1 MDVRYEVLAMGA
13 FGGRPGLAAAELPT
27 AKDAPSCWLR
37 AVILGGQGRYA
48 AARAELSAVRRRTAD
63 PVLLSLAAST
73 EGSLLRQLGWHAAA
87 SGPDGRAAA
96 LALPGGELASVPA
109 GSAPDRVDAVCDA
122 LTGLAADALGAGRL
136 ALARRLLDRSRAAL
150 DPDGLRWRAWIRW
163 HWVSAETA
171 LASGAPGEALPHT
184 REALAIAEV
193 APSVRHRV
201 KSRLLVAAAM
211 AASGDAEH
219 ARTLA
224 DTVAA
229 ECREHDLLPLRWA
242 CAMLRSGL
250 SDPGAAGEATEY
262 AAGIA
267 RRGGRF
273 RPHGAA

>member
-1 MDVRYEVLAMGA
+1 MGA
-13 FGGRPGLAAAELPT
+13 FGARPGLAAAELP
-27 AKDAPSCWLR
+27 AARDALGSWHR
-37 AVILGGQGRYA
+37 AVILGGQGHYA
-48 AARAELSAVRRRTAD
+48 AARVQLAAVRRRTAD

-73 EGSLLRQLGWHAAA
+73 EGSLLRQLGWHAVA

-96 LALPGGELASVPA
+96 LALPGGALALAPEGA
-109 GSAPDRVDAVCDA
+109 APDRIDAICDA
-122 LTGLAADALGAGRL
+122 LTGLAADALGTGRL

-171 LASGAPGEALPHT
+171 LASGAAGEALPHT
-184 REALAIAEV
+184 REALALAEA

-201 KSRLLVAAAM
+201 KSRLLVAAAT
-211 AASGDAEH
+211 AASGDIEQ
-219 ARTLA
+219 ARALA

-229 ECREHDLLPLRWA
+229 ECRAHDLLPLRWA
-242 CAMLRSGL
+242 CAMLRAGL
-250 SDPGAAGEATEY
+250 SDPAAAGEAEEC

-273 RPHGAA
+273 RPHGTA

>member
-1 MDVRYEVLAMGA
+1 MGA
-13 FGGRPGLAAAELPT
+13 FGPRPGLAAAELP
-27 AKDAPSCWLR
+27 DAPDALSSWHR

-48 AARAELSAVRRRTAD
+48 AARAELAAVRRRTTD

-73 EGSLLRQLGWHAAA
+73 AGSLLRQLGWHVAA

-96 LALPGGELASVPA
+96 LALPGGALQPA
-109 GSAPDRVDAVCDA
+109 PPIGSAPDRTDAVCDA

-171 LASGAPGEALPHT
+171 LASGAAGAALPHT
-184 REALAIAEV
+184 REALALAEA

-201 KSRLLVAAAM
+201 KSRLLVAAAT
-211 AASGDAEH
+211 AASGDLEH
-219 ARTLA
+219 SRALA

-250 SDPGAAGEATEY
+250 SDPDATREAERC
-262 AAGIA
+262 AAGIV

-273 RPHGAA
+273 RPPGAA